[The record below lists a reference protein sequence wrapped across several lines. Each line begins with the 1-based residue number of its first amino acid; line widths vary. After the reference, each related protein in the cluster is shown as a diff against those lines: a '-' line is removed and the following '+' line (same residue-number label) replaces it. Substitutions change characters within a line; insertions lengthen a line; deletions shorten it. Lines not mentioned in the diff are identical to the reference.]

1 MILAGTKSRILQFID
16 TKGIDKRTFFSD
28 TGIKRG
34 LLDSDKLNS
43 TVSDVFLAKIL
54 AAYPEL
60 NVEWLITGQGEMLK
74 GKTPPPEVTPEPTV
88 VHFEMPNEDYTAIPV
103 VDIEAAAGFGT
114 PNVNYI
120 DESQLIYLPKSM
132 LRGQRDRLCIKVS
145 GDSMEPTLYNNS
157 RIVVRL
163 LDEGDWE
170 YIRDNEIHVVTDR
183 EGHTYVKRLT
193 NNLRTAGEIIL
204 QSDNE
209 NQQLYKPFT
218 MPEEDIFRIWAVELY
233 LVRNVS
239 DPTQQRMTEA
249 AVMAFEKKLAAIENT
264 VERLSQKIEKGQ

>member
-1 MILAGTKSRILQFID
+1 MGIMIERLSQFID
-16 TKGIDKRTFFSD
+16 S
-28 TGIKRG
+28 
-34 LLDSDKLNS
+34 
-43 TVSDVFLAKIL
+43 
-54 AAYPEL
+54 L
-60 NVEWLITGQGEMLK
+60 NVSVRQFEGKISASNGLIRKAIANKTDIQSKWIVRVAENFPQLNLDWLFTGQGEMLK
-74 GKTPPPEVTPEPTV
+74 GDVTTPEPKI
-88 VHFEMPNEDYTAIPV
+88 VHFEMPGEDYTAIPV
-103 VDIEAAAGFGT
+103 VGIEAAAGFGAA
-114 PNVNYI
+114 NADYI
-120 DESQLIYLPKSM
+120 DKSQLIYLPKSM
-132 LRGQRDRLCIKVS
+132 LRSQRDRLCIKVS

-183 EGHTYVKRLT
+183 EGHTYIKRLT
-193 NNLRTAGEIIL
+193 NNLRTAGEIVL

-209 NQQLYKPFT
+209 NQQLYKPFK
-218 MPEEDIFRIWAVELY
+218 MSEEDIFRIWAVELY
-233 LVRNVS
+233 LVQKVG

>member
-1 MILAGTKSRILQFID
+1 
-16 TKGIDKRTFFSD
+16 
-28 TGIKRG
+28 
-34 LLDSDKLNS
+34 
-43 TVSDVFLAKIL
+43 
-54 AAYPEL
+54 
-60 NVEWLITGQGEMLK
+60 MLK

>member
-1 MILAGTKSRILQFID
+1 MILAGTKLRILQFID

-74 GKTPPPEVTPEPTV
+74 GEVAAPEPKI
-88 VHFEMPNEDYTAIPV
+88 VHFEMPGEDYTAIPV
-103 VDIEAAAGFGT
+103 VDIEAAAGFGAANT
-114 PNVNYI
+114 DYI

-157 RIVVRL
+157 RVVIRL
-163 LDEGDWE
+163 LDEGEWE
-170 YIRDNEIHVVTDR
+170 YAQTGEIYVVTDR
-183 EGHTYVKRLT
+183 EGQTYIKRLT
-193 NNLRTAGEIIL
+193 NNLRTTGDIIL
-204 QSDNE
+204 HSDNE
-209 NQQLYKPFT
+209 NQLLYKPFA
-218 MPEEDIFRIWAVELY
+218 MSEEDILRIWAVELY
-233 LVRNVS
+233 LVRKVS
-239 DPTQQRMTEA
+239 DPTQQRINERELR
-249 AVMAFEKKLAAIENT
+249 AVKKQISDLSEVVEKLAD
-264 VERLSQKIEKGQ
+264 KIEKGR